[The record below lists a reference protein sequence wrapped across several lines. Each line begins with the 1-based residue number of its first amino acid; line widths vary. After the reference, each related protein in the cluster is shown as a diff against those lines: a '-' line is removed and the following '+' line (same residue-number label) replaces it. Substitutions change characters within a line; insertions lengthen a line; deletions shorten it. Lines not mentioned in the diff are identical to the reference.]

1 VAISLR
7 HDIKP
12 VAKSFSAGLRLAHS
26 TTATCIGSAAAIGL
40 DQGGGYQS
48 GKKQYGCSKSE

>member
-1 VAISLR
+1 MR

-12 VAKSFSAGLRLAHS
+12 GAKSLSAGLRLAHS
-26 TTATCIGSAAAIGL
+26 AAATGSVTAAIGL